1 MRVGRLLAAAALL
14 VTAGCAATPDDA
26 EDGDVLGEPP
36 TVVVAGDGTELAL
49 QAWAWCWTD
58 ATSGG
63 CADGAP
69 PDHPASIGSPDAVE
83 ITFPHEGWWF
93 RATLVESTTD
103 DCPRHILTNLSRET
117 ATTHRLEPVGPAGTW
132 TVELVGDGPEG
143 DLVVTFLWD
152 TPVDGPV
159 PAEQTGGCG

>member
-1 MRVGRLLAAAALL
+1 MSTARSVLAPGWDAPNATPGPPPSTRG
-14 VTAGCAATPDDA
+14 VEGSGMCAAGAPVPPYSGHEGRPA
-26 EDGDVLGEPP
+26 PGGRCAAGGGRVRRHARRRRGRGRARRAP
-36 TVVVAGDGTELAL
+36 TVVVAGDGTEFAL

-117 ATTHRLEPVGPAGTW
+117 AT
-132 TVELVGDGPEG
+132 
-143 DLVVTFLWD
+143 
-152 TPVDGPV
+152 
-159 PAEQTGGCG
+159 